1 MAGLPDDRTYEGV
14 WLELIAHYV
23 VSKADIFDITD
34 RDDIADIGSY
44 KYDNNAY
51 IWESIAQ
58 AFRSFKR
65 KIS

>member
-1 MAGLPDDRTYEGV
+1 
-14 WLELIAHYV
+14 V